1 MFTYSLQG
9 LELSAAEAGPIEVE
23 ENETTARSAVYQFFG
38 GWFATAPADLF
49 DQAAEGK
56 WVAGLTEA
64 ASLLPFGFAI
74 GPVEVPAGADAASF
88 AADHE
93 RVLGGG
99 ALLGGG
105 GRADREAEIAAVRR
119 EYEYFGLAASDA
131 APRPADHLATELD
144 FLQYLC
150 FREAA
155 TPSPRLATSF
165 RRAQRDFLDAHVL
178 DWVPGLVAS
187 AGRGAGPLVG
197 WTLDQLAAFVSA
209 DRAYVAER
217 LGG

>member
-9 LELSAAEAGPIEVE
+9 LELTAADTGPVEVE

-38 GWFATAPADLF
+38 GWFATGPADLF
-49 DQAAEGK
+49 DQAVEGK

-64 ASLLPFGFAI
+64 AALLPFGLDI
-74 GPVEVPAGADAASF
+74 GTVAVPAGADAASF
-88 AADHE
+88 TADHE
-93 RVLGGG
+93 RVLGGA
-99 ALLGGG
+99 ALLGGA
-105 GRADREAEIAAVRR
+105 GRPDRDGEIAAVRR
-119 EYEYFGLAASDA
+119 EYEYFGLAASDD

-178 DWVPGLVAS
+178 DWVPGLVGS
-187 AGRGAGPLVG
+187 AGADAGPLVG
-197 WTLDQLAAFVSA
+197 WTLGRLGAFLAA
-209 DRAYVAER
+209 DRAYVVER